1 MQIVSLGD
9 NLHEISK
16 PFFEGKYLKNMSE
29 YHMLYFYP
37 AFLALILTKYYI

>member
-16 PFFEGKYLKNMSE
+16 PVTGKIKKVIISLSSAELAQKSGEG
-29 YHMLYFYP
+29 
-37 AFLALILTKYYI
+37 